1 MKKQRDQETETAV
14 TLRLWTYED
23 AVKAVP
29 YLRSLTQSLRDGWLE
44 MRQAQEQVRR
54 IEARPGRADRDSL
67 IQLDETNREID
78 RTEAKLEE
86 TMHEMLAL
94 SAYCVDP
101 AAGLAVIPFLRGE
114 SLAWFVFELFDP
126 KGLIAWRLYSDPL
139 EMRRPLTDLDQ
150 PVPTPTAA

>member
-1 MKKQRDQETETAV
+1 MKKQQDQDTEAAV
-14 TLRLWTYED
+14 TLRLWTYQD
-23 AVKAVP
+23 ALKAVP

-54 IEARPGRADRDSL
+54 IEARPGCADRDSL
-67 IQLDETNREID
+67 IRLDESNRDIERVED
-78 RTEAKLEE
+78 KLDE

-101 AAGLAVIPFLRGE
+101 GAGLAVIPFLKDE
-114 SLAWFVFELFDP
+114 ALAWFVFELFDP

-139 EMRRPLTDLDQ
+139 TTRRPLADLDQ
-150 PVPTPTAA
+150 PVAAPTAA